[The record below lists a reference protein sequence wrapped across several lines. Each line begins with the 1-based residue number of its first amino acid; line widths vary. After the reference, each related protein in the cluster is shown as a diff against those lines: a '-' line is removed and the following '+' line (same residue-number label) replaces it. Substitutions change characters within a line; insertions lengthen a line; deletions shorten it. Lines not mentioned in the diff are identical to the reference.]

1 MNNASKN
8 LSNTESNKD
17 KTMKLSEVMKKHIE
31 TTDPNAD
38 PWKVGIKVQTT
49 TDASRILHS
58 QESFDSYAEQFGDV
72 EVEYDEKFRVYTVA
86 AFKVERDSYIKGK
99 AAVLASSSY
108 GCE

>member
-1 MNNASKN
+1 
-8 LSNTESNKD
+8 
-17 KTMKLSEVMKKHIE
+17 MKKHIE

-58 QESFDSYAEQFGDV
+58 QESFDSYTEQFGDV

>member
-1 MNNASKN
+1 
-8 LSNTESNKD
+8 
-17 KTMKLSEVMKKHIE
+17 MKLSEVMKKHIE

-38 PWKVGIKVQTT
+38 PWKVGLRVQTT
-49 TDASRILHS
+49 TDASRVLHS
-58 QESFDSYAEQFGDV
+58 QVDFDRYAEQFGDV
-72 EVEYDEKFRVYTVA
+72 EVEYDEKFNTYRVP

>member
-1 MNNASKN
+1 
-8 LSNTESNKD
+8 
-17 KTMKLSEVMKKHIE
+17 MKLSEVMKKHIE

-72 EVEYDEKFRVYTVA
+72 EVQYDEKFRVYTVA

>member
-1 MNNASKN
+1 MTNNNNNNGS
-8 LSNTESNKD
+8 E
-17 KTMKLSEVMKKHIE
+17 TMKLSEIMKKHIE

-72 EVEYDEKFRVYTVA
+72 EVEYNAKFNAYHVP
-86 AFKVERDSYIKGK
+86 AFKVERDSYIQGK
-99 AAVLASSSY
+99 AASLASSSY